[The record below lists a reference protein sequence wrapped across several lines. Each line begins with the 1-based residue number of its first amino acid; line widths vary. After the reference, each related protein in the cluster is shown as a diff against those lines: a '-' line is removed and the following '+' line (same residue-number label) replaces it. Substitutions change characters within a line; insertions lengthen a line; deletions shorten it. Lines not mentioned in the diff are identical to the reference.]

1 MLTEKRYE
9 VILKCLNEKNS
20 ITVTELKE
28 LFGISESTIRRDLTA
43 LDKAG
48 DKFDKKEFH
57 RFVLET
63 GPAPFPVI
71 EKYVL
76 ENY

>member
-48 DKFDKKEFH
+48 KLVKVF
-57 RFVLET
+57 
-63 GPAPFPVI
+63 G
-71 EKYVL
+71 
-76 ENY
+76 

>member
-28 LFGISESTIRRDLTA
+28 LLGISESTIRRDLTA

-48 DKFDKKEFH
+48 KLVKVFGGEGGMWGLDWNLWGRE
-57 RFVLET
+57 R
-63 GPAPFPVI
+63 
-71 EKYVL
+71 
-76 ENY
+76 

>member
-28 LFGISESTIRRDLTA
+28 LLGISESTIRRDLTA

-48 DKFDKKEFH
+48 KLVKVFGEQLQWIPDLQLLSPLWL
-57 RFVLET
+57 RNQV
-63 GPAPFPVI
+63 
-71 EKYVL
+71 
-76 ENY
+76 

>member
-28 LFGISESTIRRDLTA
+28 LLGISESTIRRDLTA

-48 DKFDKKEFH
+48 K
-57 RFVLET
+57 T
-63 GPAPFPVI
+63 GKSIWGSSCSGFRI
-71 EKYVL
+71 Y
-76 ENY
+76 NR

>member
-48 DKFDKKEFH
+48 KLVKVFRSEERRVGKECRSRWSPYH
-57 RFVLET
+57 
-63 GPAPFPVI
+63 
-71 EKYVL
+71 
-76 ENY
+76 

>member
-28 LFGISESTIRRDLTA
+28 LLGISESTIRRDLTA

-48 DKFDKKEFH
+48 KLVKVFGEEVCGGFG
-57 RFVLET
+57 FTTVE
-63 GPAPFPVI
+63 PSVAPG
-71 EKYVL
+71 KSW
-76 ENY
+76 